1 MDPDLIGGLSSIGYD
16 RRARMR
22 VVMCRARLGSKAR
35 AWARLDQARA
45 LKRREPSLGSRLR
58 LGSARPGPGPGL
70 EEGTQEMYNGRDKN
84 LVS

>member
-45 LKRREPSLGSRLR
+45 LKRREPSLGSGRLR
-58 LGSARPGPGPGL
+58 LGSARPGL
-70 EEGTQEMYNGRDKN
+70 EEGTQEMHNGRDKN
-84 LVS
+84 VVS